1 MTAKNVILRYAPS
14 LHNLPPAHYLLS
26 LPLSHLLLCH
36 YPISP
41 HQSSHKTSLSYILT
55 KLKFSTFDFPF
66 TLTTLPIAH
75 ATLETIQV
83 HEYYIEELHNLV
95 YYGLKDLARKN
106 ATLNNTVLKKVKAPT
121 SKYVFEDPHVNAS
134 AKKSD
139 AKGVKGGKVAKAG
152 KGKAKVGGKG
162 GEEDDE
168 KPIPKGAIRKWGREM
183 GNLMKKI
190 EGWEGE
196 FEELGG
202 MVRGEM
208 EACNGRVWKKVG
220 GAWRSVKP

>member
-1 MTAKNVILRYAPS
+1 MADPLPSPASTIHDDTSSTDTASTDDS
-14 LHNLPPAHYLLS
+14 LMIIPY
-26 LPLSHLLLCH
+26 
-36 YPISP
+36 
-41 HQSSHKTSLSYILT
+41 KILT
-55 KLKFSTFDFPF
+55 GDDGEERNPKFSTFDFPF